1 MNRSALAPAVTF
13 LCSAVLATT
22 ALAQAQPAAPTTP
35 ATAQKAKFAM
45 PLKGEASIQVIQ
57 GDSKFVGKEIVTVYK
72 IKNMSKAPIAM
83 LKLEEYWY
91 DKGGKLV
98 TMDTQRYKQP
108 FQPGEVIELTTHAP
122 GNANAARKQAQFVH
136 ANGKVTAKGVKKFE

>member
-1 MNRSALAPAVTF
+1 MNRSSFAAAVALLF
-13 LCSAVLATT
+13 SAALATT

-35 ATAQKAKFAM
+35 AAAQKAKFAM

-122 GNANAARKQAQFVH
+122 GNASAARKQAQFAH

>member
-1 MNRSALAPAVTF
+1 MNRSAFAPAVALLF
-13 LCSAVLATT
+13 SAAISTA

-35 ATAQKAKFAM
+35 SAAQKAKFAM
-45 PLKGEASIQVIQ
+45 PLKGDATIQVIQ

-72 IKNMSKAPIAM
+72 IKNLSKAPIAM

-98 TMDTQRYKQP
+98 TMDTQRHKQP
-108 FQPGEVIELTTHAP
+108 FQPDEVIELTTHAP
-122 GNANAARKQAQFVH
+122 GVATAARKQATFSH
-136 ANGKVTAKGVKKFE
+136 ANGKVVAKGVKKFD